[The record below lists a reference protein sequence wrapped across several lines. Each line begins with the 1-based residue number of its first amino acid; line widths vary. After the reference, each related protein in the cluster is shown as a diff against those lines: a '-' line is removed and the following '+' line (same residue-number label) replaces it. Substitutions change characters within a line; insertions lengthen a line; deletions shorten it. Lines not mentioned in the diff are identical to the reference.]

1 MNNLHSTNERTQY
14 QNDNF
19 PSPSQEEHKASEH
32 SPKKSPSPSSLC
44 PDKRRG
50 IRRSA
55 LKKRL
60 RGKANLA
67 AAAERDGM
75 FSCNI
80 CGNVYSTL
88 SSLRAHKSRH
98 SGIQVRDQLAIGMDI
113 YLIMSTS
120 FDCLVSRDSNKSYAM
135 CLTIDCGSSKR

>member
-1 MNNLHSTNERTQY
+1 MPL
-14 QNDNF
+14 
-19 PSPSQEEHKASEH
+19 PSQEEHKASAH
-32 SPKKSPSPSSLC
+32 SPKKSPSRSSLC

-50 IRRSA
+50 IRRRSA

-60 RGKANLA
+60 QRGDLAA

-98 SGIQVRDQLAIGMDI
+98 SGIQVG
-113 YLIMSTS
+113 
-120 FDCLVSRDSNKSYAM
+120 
-135 CLTIDCGSSKR
+135 

>member
-1 MNNLHSTNERTQY
+1 M
-14 QNDNF
+14 F
-19 PSPSQEEHKASEH
+19 GPSQEEHKASEH
-32 SPKKSPSPSSLC
+32 SPKKSPSASSLC

-60 RGKANLA
+60 GSKADA
-67 AAAERDGM
+67 DAAERDGM

-98 SGIQVRDQLAIGMDI
+98 SGIQVG
-113 YLIMSTS
+113 
-120 FDCLVSRDSNKSYAM
+120 
-135 CLTIDCGSSKR
+135 KRTYCIKYRF

>member
-1 MNNLHSTNERTQY
+1 MFAL
-14 QNDNF
+14 
-19 PSPSQEEHKASEH
+19 PSQEEHKASAH
-32 SPKKSPSPSSLC
+32 SPKKSPSRSSLC

-55 LKKRL
+55 LKKRNL
-60 RGKANLA
+60 RAGDLAAA

-98 SGIQVRDQLAIGMDI
+98 SGIQVGNQSAIGMDI
-113 YLIMSTS
+113 
-120 FDCLVSRDSNKSYAM
+120 
-135 CLTIDCGSSKR
+135 